1 MTKFEKIITVM
12 LAVALAFSVATFVL
26 LAVK

>member
-1 MTKFEKIITVM
+1 MTKFEKTIAVI
-12 LAVALAFSVATFVL
+12 LAVALVFSVATFVL